1 MKKRTYGDGCYRVHK
16 SGLIEYSK
24 RDETGRRSF
33 YGKTPKEAKA
43 KYDEWVKRGKEEAI
57 KRKQTSAWALYW
69 LNTYKK
75 PPAVAWGTYYEYKVI
90 IEKNIIPII
99 GDKQLDQLKPI
110 DIQAVINSLS
120 DYSFSRKKKVRFIL
134 SAMLRSAV
142 ENGYCRK
149 NVAEN
154 IKLKK
159 PAQKEVEIFKP
170 ETIKEILNFEHP
182 FSYVIKL
189 LFYTGLR
196 RGEALALR
204 WEDIDIPN
212 SIIRVHSAVQ
222 RTEKGERISETTK
235 GKAER
240 IIPISDDL
248 KNLLNSIPRK
258 GDFVIS
264 DESGKRMT
272 LSTFRYRY
280 DKFFKDLNKF
290 LEQSADP
297 NKEKKEVERKTS
309 HKCRHSFAS
318 YLLKGGADLRSVQLL
333 LGHKN
338 ISTTQIYTHV
348 DIDGLKEKIK
358 LLEY

>member
-1 MKKRTYGDGCYRVHK
+1 LKKRTYGDGSYRVHK

-24 RDETGRRSF
+24 RDETGRHSF
-33 YGKTPKEAKA
+33 YGKTRKEAKA

-69 LNTYKK
+69 LDTYKK

-99 GDKQLDQLKPI
+99 GEKQLDQLRPI
-110 DIQAVINSLS
+110 DAQAVINALS
-120 DYSFSRKKKVRFIL
+120 EYSFSRKKKVRFLL

-142 ENGYCRK
+142 ENGYCKK
-149 NVAEN
+149 NIAAN
-154 IKLKK
+154 IKLEK
-159 PAQKEVEIFKP
+159 PAKKEVEIFKP
-170 ETIKEILNFEHP
+170 ETISEILNFEHP

-222 RTEKGERISETTK
+222 RIEKGERISETTK
-235 GKAER
+235 GKSER
-240 IIPISDDL
+240 IIPISEDL
-248 KNLLNSIPRK
+248 KNLLNSLKRN
-258 GDFVIS
+258 GEYVINV
-264 DESGKRMT
+264 DGKRMT

-280 DKFFKDLNKF
+280 DKFFEDLNYH
-290 LEQSADP
+290 LERSDNQ
-297 NKEKKEVERKTS
+297 NNEKKTAERKTS

-333 LGHKN
+333 LGHKH